1 MIHVAALLASGST
14 TVTTV
19 AANATKHSSGSIL
32 DPIAKPIAWLL
43 AEIYAVIPNYGVAI
57 IILSIIWMA
66 LISPLNLKS
75 TRSMLAMQKLQPE
88 LKKLQEKHKND
99 RQAFAQAQM
108 ELFREHGV
116 SPFGACLPMLLP
128 LPIFF
133 ALFRVIDG
141 LSHTVNG
148 VSMPKYIP
156 PSSEMYKNIQAAH
169 GQINAFGMNLSQ
181 SALAH
186 HSSFAAALPY
196 WILLLV
202 MGATSYFQSAMIM
215 SRNQANAQANPQMQ
229 MQMRMMKFLP
239 LVFVVFCIRFPA
251 GVILY
256 YAMSNVCRI
265 VQQDAM
271 YRFDPKVKALVVKEV
286 QEVED
291 LTEKIDEEGG
301 PAGSGLAG
309 GAKGTKPA
317 RPKPASGGATSRSD
331 AATASAGQANGAGG
345 GAENGAGGGTEN
357 GAESAAGGGTENGAE
372 SAAGGGAEN
381 AAGGGVTPKPDAK
394 TGGRAWFRG
403 LLENAEQEQRA
414 RTAAKAAGAAGAAA
428 AAGTA
433 AKRSTKP
440 NPSSSKGR
448 TAGGNSS
455 GNSRAGGT
463 AASGNGSAS
472 TSKNRSQPNKSRTN
486 RKRRGR

>member
-345 GAENGAGGGTEN
+345 GAEN
-357 GAESAAGGGTENGAE
+357 
-372 SAAGGGAEN
+372 

>member
-1 MIHVAALLASGST
+1 MIHLAALLASGST

-19 AANATKHSSGSIL
+19 ASNAAHHSSGSIL

-57 IILSIIWMA
+57 IILSIIWML
-66 LISPLNLKS
+66 LISPLTLKS
-75 TRSMLAMQKLQPE
+75 TRSMLAMQKIQPE

-141 LSHTVNG
+141 LSHTTNG
-148 VSMPKYIP
+148 VPTPKYIP
-156 PSSEMYKNIQAAH
+156 SSTKMYQNIVAAH
-169 GQINAFGMNLSQ
+169 GQIKAFGMNLNQ
-181 SALAH
+181 TALSH

-196 WILLLV
+196 WILLVL
-202 MGATSYFQSAMIM
+202 MGLTSYFQSAMMM
-215 SRNQANAQANPQMQ
+215 SRNQANYQANPQMAT
-229 MQMRMMKFLP
+229 QMRMMKFLP

-256 YAMSNVCRI
+256 YTMSNVCRI

-271 YRFDPKVKALVVKEV
+271 YRFDPKVKALAVKEV

-291 LTEKIDEEGG
+291 LTDEIDEEGG
-301 PAGSGLAG
+301 ATATGRNAG
-309 GAKGTKPA
+309 GARSPKAPPPAGATGGKKPSGGSGSKSGGGGRSSGAGAAGSAGGTSGTA
-317 RPKPASGGATSRSD
+317 GGPASSELSDRDDSGSEPAVAGRSNGTPD
-331 AATASAGQANGAGG
+331 GSTADSG
-345 GAENGAGGGTEN
+345 
-357 GAESAAGGGTENGAE
+357 S
-372 SAAGGGAEN
+372 
-381 AAGGGVTPKPDAK
+381 K
-394 TGGRAWFRG
+394 TGGRAWFRS

-414 RTAAKAAGAAGAAA
+414 RSAAKAS
-428 AAGTA
+428 GTG
-433 AKRSTKP
+433 KSGSKP
-440 NPSSSKGR
+440 APSGGKTGR
-448 TAGGNSS
+448 PAGGNGSS
-455 GNSRAGGT
+455 GSSRSGGT
-463 AASGNGSAS
+463 QSTGNGSGS
-472 TSKNRSQPNKSRTN
+472 TSKSRSQPNKSRTN

>member
-14 TVTTV
+14 TVTTT

-43 AEIYAVIPNYGVAI
+43 AEIYSVIPNYGIAI

-75 TRSMLAMQKLQPE
+75 TRSMLAMQKIQPE

-156 PSSEMYKNIQAAH
+156 PSSEMYHNIQAAH
-169 GQINAFGMNLSQ
+169 GQINAFGMNLAH
-181 SALAH
+181 SAVSH

-196 WILLLV
+196 WILLII

-215 SRNQANAQANPQMQ
+215 SRNQANAQANPQMA

-239 LVFVVFCIRFPA
+239 LIFVVFCIRFPA

-256 YAMSNVCRI
+256 YAMSNICRI

-271 YRFDPKVKALVVKEV
+271 YRFDPKVKALAAKEV

-291 LTEKIDEEGG
+291 LTDKIDEQDG
-301 PAGSGLAG
+301 PAASGPSI
-309 GAKGTKPA
+309 GAKGTRSGGPGPA
-317 RPKPASGGATSRSD
+317 TSSGGASSKNEPSTTG
-331 AATASAGQANGAGG
+331 ATQANGAS
-345 GAENGAGGGTEN
+345 GGGT
-357 GAESAAGGGTENGAE
+357 A
-372 SAAGGGAEN
+372 
-381 AAGGGVTPKPDAK
+381 KPDAK
-394 TGGRAWFRG
+394 TGGRAWFRS
-403 LLENAEQEQRA
+403 LLDNAEQEQRTRA
-414 RTAAKAAGAAGAAA
+414 AAKAAGAAGAASA
-428 AAGTA
+428 AA
-433 AKRSTKP
+433 KSSTKP
-440 NPSSSKGR
+440 APSSGKGR
-448 TAGGNSS
+448 PAS
-455 GNSRAGGT
+455 GNGSGSSRAGGT
-463 AASGNGSAS
+463 ASSGNGSAS
-472 TSKNRSQPNKSRTN
+472 SSKNRSQPNKNRTN

>member
-1 MIHVAALLASGST
+1 MINLAALLANGST

-19 AANATKHSSGSIL
+19 ATSAAHKSSGSIL

-57 IILSIIWMA
+57 LILSVIWMA
-66 LISPLNLKS
+66 LISPLTLKS

-141 LSHTVNG
+141 LSHMTNG
-148 VSMPKYIP
+148 VPTPKYIP
-156 PSSEMYKNIQAAH
+156 ASTKMYQNIVAAG
-169 GQINAFGMNLSQ
+169 GQIKAFGMNLNQ
-181 SALAH
+181 TALSH

-196 WILLLV
+196 WILLLL
-202 MGATSYFQSAMIM
+202 MGLTSYFQSAMMM
-215 SRNQANAQANPQMQ
+215 SRNQANYAANPQMAT
-229 MQMRMMKFLP
+229 QMRLMKFLP

-256 YAMSNVCRI
+256 YTMSNVCRI

-271 YRFDPKVKALVVKEV
+271 YRFDPKVKALVAKEV
-286 QEVED
+286 TEVET
-291 LTEKIDEEGG
+291 LTDQIDDEGG
-301 PAGSGLAG
+301 PAPGEITSAKSPRPKTPPRSAANRSGSTAPAPVDSPTNGSGD
-309 GAKGTKPA
+309 
-317 RPKPASGGATSRSD
+317 ATTS
-331 AATASAGQANGAGG
+331 
-345 GAENGAGGGTEN
+345 
-357 GAESAAGGGTENGAE
+357 
-372 SAAGGGAEN
+372 
-381 AAGGGVTPKPDAK
+381 KPDAK
-394 TGGRAWFRG
+394 TGGRAWFRS
-403 LLENAEQEQRA
+403 LLENAEQEQRT
-414 RTAAKAAGAAGAAA
+414 RNAAKAAGAAGAAGA
-428 AAGTA
+428 AA
-433 AKRSTKP
+433 AKKSTKP
-440 NPSSSKGR
+440 TTSGSKGR
-448 TAGGNSS
+448 PAGGNGSA
-455 GNSRAGGT
+455 GNSQAGG
-463 AASGNGSAS
+463 APASGNGSGS
-472 TSKNRSQPNKSRTN
+472 TSKSRSQPNKSRTN

>member
-14 TVTTV
+14 TVTTTV
-19 AANATKHSSGSIL
+19 ATATKHSSGSIL

-88 LKKLQEKHKND
+88 LKKLQDKHKND

-133 ALFRVIDG
+133 ALFRVIEG

-156 PSSEMYKNIQAAH
+156 QSSKMYKDIVAAGGH
-169 GQINAFGMNLSQ
+169 LNAFGMNLSQ
-181 SALAH
+181 TALSH

-229 MQMRMMKFLP
+229 MQMRMMRFLP
-239 LVFVVFCIRFPA
+239 LIFVVFCIRFPA

-271 YRFDPKVKALVVKEV
+271 YRFDPKVKALVAKEV

-291 LTEKIDEEGG
+291 LTEKFDEDAAPTGPSPSSGGKGAKPGG
-301 PAGSGLAG
+301 PKAATG
-309 GAKGTKPA
+309 
-317 RPKPASGGATSRSD
+317 SGGASSKSVPSPAGD
-331 AATASAGQANGAGG
+331 GQANGAGG
-345 GAENGAGGGTEN
+345 EAPA
-357 GAESAAGGGTENGAE
+357 
-372 SAAGGGAEN
+372 
-381 AAGGGVTPKPDAK
+381 KPDAK

-403 LLENAEQEQRA
+403 LLENAEQEQKA
-414 RTAAKAAGAAGAAA
+414 RTAAKAAGAAGAAGA
-428 AAGTA
+428 A

-440 NPSSSKGR
+440 APSSSKGR
-448 TAGGNSS
+448 PAAGNGS
-455 GNSRAGGT
+455 GSSRAGGT
-463 AASGNGSAS
+463 STSGNGSAS
-472 TSKNRSQPNKSRTN
+472 SSKNRSQSNKNRTN